1 MKVAKCSRDE
11 KKLEAFLN
19 IHKKSLR
26 VADMK
31 IFLPFTINL
40 DPYLK
45 KIIKEEVRFSTLKGV
60 FAKNKRG
67 YRLTSNWIWW
77 WLLLTLLLSVESIRR
92 KGLKTTHTEECR
104 THRNSKS
111 CIISIGNNSIKYK
124 VNIYIFILPFRKL
137 GTFSLVKFYFN
148 LKKINYHQQLKKISH
163 YQKISKT
170 QIWETEMIFIFLE

>member
-111 CIISIGNNSIKYK
+111 CIISIRSEIIQLNIKL
-124 VNIYIFILPFRKL
+124 IFIYLSFP
-137 GTFSLVKFYFN
+137 SEN
-148 LKKINYHQQLKKISH
+148 
-163 YQKISKT
+163 
-170 QIWETEMIFIFLE
+170 